1 MLYQAYHATA
11 AALEPLRMAARMA
24 LAGGETLKPFNRSC
38 ASQSAAAFLEVAS
51 RTTVTHTRPAYG
63 IDHVDA
69 GNRKNVPVWEEVTHA
84 LPFCD
89 LLHFAKDYAAPQPKL
104 LLIAPLSGHFATILR
119 STVETCLRDHDV
131 YITDWKNARDV
142 PVSAG
147 AFGFDDFIDYVI
159 QFLQVLG
166 PDTHVMAVCQPCVQA
181 LAAAAIMAEDKDPA
195 APRSLTLMAGPVD
208 VRINPTAVNALATS
222 HDLEWF
228 EQNLIH
234 LVPFG
239 LPGAGRRVYPGFVQ
253 LMAFVSMNSQRHVNA
268 HREMYEHLAHDQ
280 RDQAQSIMNFYDEYF
295 AVIDLAAEFYI
306 ETVDRVFQGADLA
319 RGQLMYRGRKVDPG
333 AIRRTA
339 LLTIEG
345 ERDDICAVGQ
355 TAAAHD
361 LCRNLRP
368 HLKQHHL
375 QPGVGHYGTF
385 SGKKWNGQIY
395 PVVKSLILATG

>member
-1 MLYQAYHATA
+1 M
-11 AALEPLRMAARMA
+11 
-24 LAGGETLKPFNRSC
+24 
-38 ASQSAAAFLEVAS
+38 
-51 RTTVTHTRPAYG
+51 
-63 IDHVDA
+63 
-69 GNRKNVPVWEEVTHA
+69 
-84 LPFCD
+84 
-89 LLHFAKDYAAPQPKL
+89 
-104 LLIAPLSGHFATILR
+104 
-119 STVETCLRDHDV
+119 
-131 YITDWKNARDV
+131 
-142 PVSAG
+142 
-147 AFGFDDFIDYVI
+147 
-159 QFLQVLG
+159 LG

-181 LAAAAIMAEDKDPA
+181 LAAVAIMAEDKDPA
-195 APRSLTLMAGPVD
+195 TPRSLTLMAGPVD
-208 VRINPTAVNALATS
+208 VRINPTAVNVLATS

-234 LVPFG
+234 PVPFG
-239 LPGAGRRVYPGFVQ
+239 LAGAGRRVYPGFLQ
-253 LMAFVSMNSQRHVNA
+253 LFAFMSMNTQRHVNA
-268 HREMYEHLAHDQ
+268 HREMYEHLAHGQ
-280 RDQAQSIMNFYDEYF
+280 RDAAQSIMTFYDEYF

-319 RGQLMYRGRKVDPG
+319 RGALMYRGRKVDPG